1 MDVIIN
7 IGPANMVGEQG
18 HMARV
23 CVEKEK
29 CFSLDFENGYIQKRS
44 IYI

>member
-1 MDVIIN
+1 MDLIIN
-7 IGPANMVGEQG
+7 IEPTNMVGEQG
-18 HMARV
+18 HMTSV